1 MATHKK
7 KSADQEAE
15 QTISTQV
22 NGTMES
28 SESQSADSKL
38 DKKIG
43 KSREWTCLVYPE
55 SAPENW
61 REILQQTFLEVYIS
75 PLHCRDTNPDG
86 TPKKR
91 HFHVV
96 IAWAGPTTFS
106 NARRIMETFGGVIE
120 PRVVGS
126 LRGIC
131 RYLCHLDNPEKAQY
145 DPNEVVCYNGAD
157 WQTAINLKSDRYKS
171 IEEMMEFCN
180 KYRIDSFV
188 TLATYAKAE
197 RKADWFRA
205 ICDGSAYI
213 MREYCKSLKWQL
225 EQDGC
230 IETAEDIKTRIKL
243 IDEELEGTNH
253 ESYDD

>member
-75 PLHCRDTNPDG
+75 PLHYRDTNPDG
-86 TPKKR
+86 TPKKP

-225 EQDGC
+225 EQDGF